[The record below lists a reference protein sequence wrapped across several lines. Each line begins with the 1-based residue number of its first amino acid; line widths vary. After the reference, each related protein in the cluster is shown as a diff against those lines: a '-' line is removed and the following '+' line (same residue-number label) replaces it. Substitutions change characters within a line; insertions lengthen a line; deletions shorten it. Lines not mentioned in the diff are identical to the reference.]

1 MAIHQYKVYH
11 FHEFVQ
17 VIEDIGKSRSIQ
29 PNEPPVLWS
38 RGHSMQ
44 DWNLRPTL
52 IRNVDLRPLKNV
64 KNATGRALEEELRK
78 EHYIAKNYHFLAK
91 EPRTNIEWMEVMQH
105 HGVKTR
111 MLDWSESVMHSLIFS
126 LEVFFDDQNYRSDDR
141 IGCAPCIWL
150 LEPIEWNM
158 MALRLILM
166 NDKILDSCLDTLSP
180 CFFRKGKIKSRMR
193 QIGNEL
199 DNYMKLD
206 SAGHLKG
213 IFNLSSIWSE
223 MNSMH
228 TIDLKYLLEKGELY
242 YCLCYILIHIYLSTE
257 LRGIDQVLPLA
268 IVESYHSERIR
279 AQKGA
284 FTLFPYYE
292 ESPQFVSAKKLNIQ
306 LDAMEYMHLGNHF
319 LHKIQLCNPD
329 EIAYEV
335 MSTGMNVSWLYP
347 EMPVVANAIETRKIF
362 T

>member
-17 VIEDIGKSRSIQ
+17 IIEDIGKLKSIQ
-29 PNEPPVLWS
+29 KNEPPVLWS
-38 RGHSMQ
+38 RGHSVQ
-44 DWNLRPTL
+44 EWNLRPTL
-52 IRNVDLRPLKNV
+52 IRGVELRPLKNV
-64 KNATGRALEEELRK
+64 QNATGRALEEELRK

-91 EPRTNIEWMEVMQH
+91 EPGTSIEWMEVMQH

-126 LEVFFDDQNYRSDDR
+126 LEFFFDNQKYRTADR
-141 IGCAPCIWL
+141 IACSPCLWL

-158 MALRLILM
+158 TALQLIIN
-166 NDKILDSCLDTLSP
+166 NDDIVDSCLEALPINFWQRLRIRT
-180 CFFRKGKIKSRMR
+180 RMK
-193 QIGNEL
+193 QIRN
-199 DNYMKLD
+199 KLD
-206 SAGHLKG
+206 EYMNINSAGHLKG
-213 IFNLSSIWSE
+213 IFNLSSILGE
-223 MNSMH
+223 LKNMR
-228 TIDLKYLLEKGELY
+228 TEDLVYLLEKGELY

-257 LRGIDQVLPLA
+257 LRQVDQVLPLA

-279 AQKGA
+279 AQQGA

-292 ESPQFVSAKKLNIQ
+292 ENSLFASAKNLKVP
-306 LDAMEYMHLGNHF
+306 LDAMEYMHLGNSF

-335 MSTGMNVSWLYP
+335 MSAGMNISWLYP

-362 T
+362 I